1 MELTRPSIT
10 RLARKAGIKSVSEEC
25 FEEIR
30 DLIRNKLVSL
40 LKIILIVNSE
50 RQTKT
55 LMPDDIYEAL
65 RLSGENI
72 AESHDLGAS
81 SVLA

>member
-30 DLIRNKLVSL
+30 DLIRNKLTSL

-65 RLSGENI
+65 KLSGENI
-72 AESHDLGAS
+72 AESHDLGTS
-81 SVLA
+81 SVTA